1 MADSTAINIKRMEEL
16 MLNFHLTKY
25 PQLLQKFRDSRRLRD
40 IFPTVTAIKDKV
52 VFTEMEVGEVARL
65 PIGLDT

>member
-25 PQLLQKFRDSRRLRD
+25 TPSSGRVS
-40 IFPTVTAIKDKV
+40 
-52 VFTEMEVGEVARL
+52 
-65 PIGLDT
+65 